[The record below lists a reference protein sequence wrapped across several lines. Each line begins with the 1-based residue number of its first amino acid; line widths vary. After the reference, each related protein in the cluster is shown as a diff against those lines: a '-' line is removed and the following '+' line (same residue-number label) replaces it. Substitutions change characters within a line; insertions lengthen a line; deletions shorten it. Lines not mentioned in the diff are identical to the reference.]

1 MTEPTLGDLG
11 ERRIIAELLAQ
22 RYAAGGGRFGDDC
35 ASVPMPAVP
44 NGHLVVTTDPC
55 PPPMA
60 AHLGFDD
67 PYYRG
72 WLLATLNLSDLAAA
86 GAEPLGLLTSLQ
98 LPASTTIAAFERLL
112 DGIDACCEQ
121 QGTRVLG
128 GNLKET
134 PQPDV
139 GATAFGVCDTAPLT
153 RSGARVG
160 DAVIAL
166 GEIGSFWAGVLG
178 VQRGLVARDVSN
190 PLLKNV
196 LTPEPKIA
204 AGLECRRAGGLTACM
219 DNSDGL
225 YPSLLQLAAASEVK
239 VVVDGDALTY
249 SDGVAEVA
257 RDLETEPLRL
267 ALGWGDWQL
276 IGTCRTDALDA
287 LGQIAAASQTELHRI
302 GHIEGGAGVQLDYA
316 GRRGPLL
323 RLDSQR
329 FAPDS
334 WFSAGLDAYVEL
346 LLNGPLQDPAANI

>member
-11 ERRIIAELLAQ
+11 ERRIVAELLAP
-22 RYAAGGGRFGDDC
+22 RYAGGGGRFGDDC
-35 ASVPMPAVP
+35 ASLPIPPALD
-44 NGHLVVTTDPC
+44 GHLVVTTDPC

-60 AHLGFDD
+60 AHLGFED

-72 WLLATLNLSDLAAA
+72 WLVATLNLSDLAAA

-98 LPASTTIAAFERLL
+98 LPATTTIAAFERLL
-112 DGIDACCEQ
+112 DGIDECCQQ

-134 PQPDV
+134 PQLDI
-139 GATAFGVCDTAPLT
+139 GATAFGVCDTAPMT

-178 VQRGLVARDVSN
+178 VQRGLLARDVSS

-196 LTPEPKIA
+196 LTPQPKIA
-204 AGLECRRAGGLTACM
+204 AGLACRRASALTACM

-225 YPSLLQLAAASEVK
+225 YPSLLQLAAASAVK
-239 VVVDGDALTY
+239 VVVDGDSLTY
-249 SDGVAEVA
+249 SPGVAEIA
-257 RDLETEPLRL
+257 RDLNTEPLRL

-276 IGTCRTDALDA
+276 IGTCTPDALDA
-287 LGQIAAASQTELHRI
+287 LGQIASASHTELHQI
-302 GHIEGGAGVQLDYA
+302 GRVETGTGVQLEFA
-316 GRRGPLL
+316 GRRGLL
-323 RLDSQR
+323 LPLDSQR
-329 FAPDS
+329 FATDS
-334 WFSAGLDAYVEL
+334 WFSAGLDAYVDL
-346 LLNGPLQDPAANI
+346 LLGGPLHYPVTNI